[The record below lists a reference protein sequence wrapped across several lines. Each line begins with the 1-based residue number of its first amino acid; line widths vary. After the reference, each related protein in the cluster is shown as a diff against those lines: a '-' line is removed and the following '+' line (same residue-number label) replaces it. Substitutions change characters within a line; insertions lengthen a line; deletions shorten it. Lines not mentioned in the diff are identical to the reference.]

1 MNNDLSLFSNI
12 KGLKVFVR
20 GKNRAIVYVDETL
33 DVDQLR
39 MLAHSYAMITLISQS
54 YIDIDIENTVA
65 TLCEKVA
72 FKAVP
77 KDKMIY
83 EALGKGLKE
92 YEYYN
97 KSFMFTSI
105 L

>member
-1 MNNDLSLFSNI
+1 MNNDLSLFLLV
-12 KGLKVFVR
+12 KDLKVFSR
-20 GKNRAIVYVDETL
+20 GKNRAIVYVDETFN
-33 DVDQLR
+33 VHKLR
-39 MLAHSYAMITLISQS
+39 PLAHSYTMITLISPNH
-54 YIDIDIENTVA
+54 IDIDMENSVA
-65 TLCEKVA
+65 TLCEKIA
-72 FKAVP
+72 YKAIP

-92 YEYYN
+92 YEYYT